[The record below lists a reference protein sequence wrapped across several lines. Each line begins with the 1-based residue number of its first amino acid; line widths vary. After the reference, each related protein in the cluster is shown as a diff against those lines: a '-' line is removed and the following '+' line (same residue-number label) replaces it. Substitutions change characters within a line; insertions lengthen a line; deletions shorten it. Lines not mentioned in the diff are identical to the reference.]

1 MSIEKEKNFVSAVVY
16 VRNNARTLKA
26 FLDHVYSEL
35 DRLFNEFELICVND
49 ASKDASEEI
58 IREFSKG
65 KDHAVTLINMGYA
78 QGTELGMNAGEDIA
92 IGDFVYEFD
101 QAVVTWP
108 SDMIERLYRK
118 MQEGYDIISAC
129 PEGKGR
135 LSSRLFYGI
144 FNRYSNINSTL
155 RTEAFRLTSRRAIN
169 RVAAMNHVQM
179 YKKAANAN
187 SGLKQTFLTFSETKA
202 EKADYKSQKERSALA
217 MNSLLLFTDVGYKI
231 AFVMSIVM
239 LIFAAIVGIYT
250 VIVFATGHPV
260 EGWTPIMIFL
270 AIGFFVLFAILTFVI
285 KYLSLILNLNFRR
298 QRYIVQ
304 DVEKL

>member
-1 MSIEKEKNFVSAVVY
+1 MSIEKEKNFISAVVY

-26 FLDHVYSEL
+26 FLDHVYSEM
-35 DRLFNEFELICVND
+35 DRLFHEFELICVND

-65 KDHAVTLINMGYA
+65 KDHAVTLINMGFA
-78 QGTELGMNAGEDIA
+78 QGTELGMNAGEDCA

-101 QAVVTWP
+101 QAVQTWP
-108 SDMIERLYRK
+108 SDMIEKLYRK

-144 FNRYSNINSTL
+144 FNRYSNINAKL

-169 RVAAMNHVQM
+169 RVSAMNHVQM

-187 SGLKQTFLTFSETKA
+187 SGLKQTFLSFAETKV
-202 EKADYKSQKERSALA
+202 EKADYKSQKERKSLA

-304 DVEKL
+304 DIEKL

>member
-1 MSIEKEKNFVSAVVY
+1 MSIEKEKNFISAVVY

-26 FLDHVYSEL
+26 FLDHVYSEM
-35 DRLFNEFELICVND
+35 DRLFHEFELICVND

-65 KDHAVTLINMGYA
+65 KDHAVTLINMGFA
-78 QGTELGMNAGEDIA
+78 QGTELGMNAGEDCA

-101 QAVVTWP
+101 QAIQTWP
-108 SDMIERLYRK
+108 SDMIEKLYRK

-144 FNRYSNINSTL
+144 FNRYSNINAKL

-169 RVAAMNHVQM
+169 RVSAMNHVQM

-187 SGLKQTFLTFSETKA
+187 SGLKQTFLSFAETKV
-202 EKADYKSQKERSALA
+202 EKADYKSQKERKSLA

-304 DVEKL
+304 DIEKL